1 MQTIGIRELQTNPA
15 IFTNAMENHEF
26 AMITKRSTPIG
37 IAIAFDDMVVSKGLK
52 TSLLIEGYKKRD
64 LSLGQFCK
72 AMEVSKESGMKILSL
87 MGADVIDYDFK
98 DDLAVL
104 ESL

>member
-15 IFTNAMENHEF
+15 IFTKAMANHEF

-37 IAIAFDDMVVSKGLK
+37 IAVAFDDGIVTQGLK
-52 TSLLIEGYKKRD
+52 TSLLIEGYKNGN

-87 MGADVIDYDFK
+87 IGVDIIEYDFS
-98 DDLAVL
+98 DDLAGL